1 MFDLAKKSALA
12 AALVATALSS
22 ASPAYAHD
30 RRDHGGDDVTG
41 AVVLGVLGVAAV
53 AVLASSAK
61 HHDRCDGDR
70 DDPDRCYRGYNDGY
84 YQQQGYNGGYYRQGG
99 YDNADGYYRN
109 GDEGRHRGHR
119 QHDRDDEDSG
129 GEDGYYYGN

>member
-12 AALVATALSS
+12 AALVATALSG

-30 RRDHGGDDVTG
+30 RRDHGDDDVTG

-53 AVLASSAK
+53 AVLASSAR

-70 DDPDRCYRGYNDGY
+70 DDPDRCYRGYNEGY
-84 YQQQGYNGGYYRQGG
+84 YQQGYNGGYYRQGG
-99 YDNADGYYRN
+99 YDGSYRD
-109 GDEGRHRGHR
+109 GDEGRHYRRHH
-119 QHDRDDEDSG
+119 HDRDDEDG
-129 GEDGYYYGN
+129 YGEGDYSYGN